1 MLFIAWLH
9 CALVEGMAT
18 TPVGS
23 CQGAGVAGFFGIFV
37 RAFRTRCENEEGM
50 NECEIMETKHTDGV
64 KCATGKCV
72 LCRTPPTRM
81 VVCGVAFEFL
91 NRTLYA
97 NFYNRTDNHN
107 LKNGIESC
115 MTSFEGKDFE

>member
-9 CALVEGMAT
+9 CALVEGLST
-18 TPVGS
+18 TPVGL
-23 CQGAGVAGFFGIFV
+23 CQGAGVAGFFGVFI
-37 RAFRTRCENEEGM
+37 RAFRTRCENEQGM
-50 NECEIMETKHTDGV
+50 NECEIMVTKHTAGV

-97 NFYNRTDNHN
+97 IFYNRTDNHN